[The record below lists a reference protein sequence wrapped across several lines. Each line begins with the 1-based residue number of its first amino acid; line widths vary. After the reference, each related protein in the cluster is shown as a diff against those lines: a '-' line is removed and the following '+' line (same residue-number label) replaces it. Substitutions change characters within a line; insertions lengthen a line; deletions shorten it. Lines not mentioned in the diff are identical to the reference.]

1 MKTTRGPR
9 ILVFDSGVGGLSVAD
24 CIHRQLPGL
33 DLVYLA
39 DNAGFPY
46 GDKPEAE
53 VVERCTR
60 LIASAL
66 GVYAPDVIVVACNT
80 ASTVVLPH
88 LRAMTSV
95 PVVGVVPAIKPAAA
109 KTVNRRIGLLATPA
123 TVRRPY
129 IDRLIEEF
137 ASDCLIERMG
147 HPGLVS
153 WAERLVAG
161 HAVPEGELTEAMA
174 PFRSAAV
181 DTVVLGCT
189 HYPLLLESLRKSL
202 PGVRFWVDSGE
213 AIARRVAWLLAEA
226 GLAVPGADV
235 HPDDALA
242 GEKTAVLAAL
252 FSGPAPEGIAPFMAG
267 LGLLPA
273 QVAGNWPAEPGV
285 RAAGSA

>member
-1 MKTTRGPR
+1 MSATHVPR
-9 ILVFDSGVGGLSVAD
+9 VLVFDSGVGGLSVAD

-46 GDKPEAE
+46 GDKPEA
-53 VVERCTR
+53 VVIERCTG
-60 LIASAL
+60 LISSAV
-66 GVYAPDVIVVACNT
+66 GAYSPDVIVVACNT

-88 LRAMTSV
+88 LRASTSV
-95 PVVGVVPAIKPAAA
+95 PVVGVVPAIKPAAV
-109 KTVNRRIGLLATPA
+109 KSVNRRIGLLATPA

-129 IDRLIEEF
+129 IDRLIQEF
-137 ASDCLIERMG
+137 AGDCAIERIG
-147 HPGLVS
+147 HPKLVS
-153 WAERLVAG
+153 WAEKLVSG
-161 HAVPEGELTEAMA
+161 YAVPEEELTEAMA

-202 PGVRFWVDSGE
+202 PEVRFWVDSGE

-226 GLAVPGADV
+226 GLVVPAPDV
-235 HPDDALA
+235 LPDHYSA
-242 GEKTAVLAAL
+242 GEKSAVLAAL

-267 LGLLPA
+267 LGLSPV
-273 QVAGNWPAEPGV
+273 QVVGHWPAVPGV